1 MSHRQT
7 VIVCCENYTR
17 NRCGMRTM
25 QFPIQTPTL
34 LSTTVVSPYELVWVV
49 AHEEQHASEQT
60 GGIRWG

>member
-1 MSHRQT
+1 
-7 VIVCCENYTR
+7 
-17 NRCGMRTM
+17 MRTM